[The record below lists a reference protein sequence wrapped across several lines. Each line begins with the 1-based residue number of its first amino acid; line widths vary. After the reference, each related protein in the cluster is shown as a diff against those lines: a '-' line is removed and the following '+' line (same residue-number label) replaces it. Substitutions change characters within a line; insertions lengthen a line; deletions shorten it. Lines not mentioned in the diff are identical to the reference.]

1 MRRPRLVVI
10 TGPTAVGKTPAA
22 LALAQELGAE
32 IVAADSRTLYRG
44 MDIGTSKPTAQDR
57 ERVPHHLLD
66 IAEPDEIVTLA
77 TYQGLAVSAI
87 DAIRSRNRLPLLV
100 GGAGLYIHAVID
112 GLRIPSAQP
121 DWTLRAALEAD
132 ERAGGPGTLH
142 RRLDEV
148 DPVAATRIHPHNT
161 RRLIRALEVH
171 AKTGVPISALQ
182 EPLPAASS
190 GGRGPHASPERDV
203 VMVALTADRATLYE
217 RIHRRIDQQLA
228 AGLVEEVRALI
239 AAGYA
244 KTLPALQ
251 GVGYKE
257 IVPHLEGRLSLEESR
272 ALLQRNTRRYAKRQL
287 TWFRADERYRWAD
300 VGDDP
305 AEVVVARIRDMINL

>member
-1 MRRPRLVVI
+1 VC
-10 TGPTAVGKTPAA
+10 AA
-22 LALAQELGAE
+22 EIVAAE

-44 MDIGTSKPTAQDR
+44 MDIGTSKPTAGDR
-57 ERVPHHLLD
+57 ERVPHHVLD
-66 IAEPDEIVTLA
+66 IAQPDEVVTLA

-87 DAIRSRNRLPLLV
+87 DAIRARNRLPLLV
-100 GGAGLYIHAVID
+100 GGAGLYIHAVVD
-112 GLRIPSAQP
+112 RLRIPSSQP
-121 DWTLRAALEAD
+121 DWALRAALEAE

-142 RRLDEV
+142 RRLGEV
-148 DPVAATRIHPHNT
+148 DPVAATRIHPRNT
-161 RRLIRALEVH
+161 RRLIRALEVY

-182 EPLPAASS
+182 AAPPAASS
-190 GGRGPHASPERDV
+190 GGRVTHAPADRDL
-203 VMVALTADRATLYE
+203 VMVALTADRAALYD

-244 KTLPALQ
+244 RTLPAFQ
-251 GVGYKE
+251 GLGYKE
-257 IVPHLEGRLSLEESR
+257 IVPHLEGRISLEESR

-287 TWFRADERYRWAD
+287 TWLRADGRYRWVD

-305 AEVVVARIRDMINL
+305 PEVVASRIGAILREQAETADFPGDSSHGC